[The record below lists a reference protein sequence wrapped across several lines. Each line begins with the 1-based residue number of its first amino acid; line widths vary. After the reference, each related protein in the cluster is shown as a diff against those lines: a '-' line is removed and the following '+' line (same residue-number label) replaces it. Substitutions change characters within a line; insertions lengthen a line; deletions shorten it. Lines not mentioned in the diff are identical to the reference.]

1 MGLLINT
8 SLATA
13 FVAGMAALF
22 APCCITVLLPT
33 YLASIFRQKR
43 KVFLMTFLFF
53 LGILVVFLP
62 LGLGFGILGKYI
74 SQFHDQIYFLGSLFL
89 IFLGTSILYGSHLS
103 LPFSFSTGLRD
114 KSAISVFVLG
124 IFSGL
129 ATTCCAPVLAGVL
142 ALSILPGSVFWGGMY
157 SLVYVLGMTLPLFV
171 IALFLDKIDLTEKL
185 NFFNKQVKYKIF
197 GKDISVSFAGFFSGL
212 MFLALGILILV
223 LLLSGNLRMES
234 HYQTT
239 INIYSAKF
247 LSSTSQFLAKI
258 PSSVFPIF
266 FLALLFVIIK
276 LATGRKFK
284 SSDKGKSNQS
294 CCGS

>member
-1 MGLLINT
+1 MDVLINT

-62 LGLGFGILGKYI
+62 LGLGFGILGKLI
-74 SQFHDQIYFLGSLFL
+74 SQYHDQIYFLGSLFL
-89 IFLGTSILYGSHLS
+89 VFLGASILYGSHLS

-114 KSAISVFVLG
+114 KSAISVFALG

-142 ALSILPGSVFWGGMY
+142 ALSILPGSIFWGGMY

-171 IALFLDKIDLTEKL
+171 IALFIDKIDFTEKL
-185 NFFNKQVKYKIF
+185 KFFNKQVKYNLL
-197 GKDISVSFAGFFSGL
+197 GKDVSVSFAGFFSGL
-212 MFLALGILILV
+212 MFLALGILILT

-239 INIYSAKF
+239 INIFSAK
-247 LSSTSQFLAKI
+247 LLNSVSQFLAKI
-258 PSSVFPIF
+258 PSFVFPLF
-266 FLALLFVIIK
+266 FFGLLLAIIK

-284 SSDKGKSNQS
+284 NNNEEK
-294 CCGS
+294 